1 MKIILFCF
9 ILLISN
15 LSHSY
20 ENNQLLLHNPPK
32 KIDYLKFDTI
42 DKKQIDVFKK
52 SSEKKIYLLNF
63 WATWCPPCIKEIPE
77 LMKLEKKYK
86 DSIEVLFISVDSNP
100 KKVIP
105 KFLKKNGFKKL
116 KIFVDNELE
125 ITKKLKVKIMPTT
138 LVIDKNMQE
147 LSRVEGYINWLDDVI
162 LDQLESL
169 L

>member
-1 MKIILFCF
+1 MIFNKLIFLIFLFF
-9 ILLISN
+9 SN
-15 LSHSY
+15 LSHSDD
-20 ENNQLLLHNPPK
+20 NNQQLLIKDPK
-32 KIDYLKFDTI
+32 KIEPFSLIDMN
-42 DKKQIDVFKK
+42 DKKKTISNSDGKLL
-52 SSEKKIYLLNF
+52 LLNF

>member
-1 MKIILFCF
+1 
-9 ILLISN
+9 
-15 LSHSY
+15 
-20 ENNQLLLHNPPK
+20 
-32 KIDYLKFDTI
+32 
-42 DKKQIDVFKK
+42 
-52 SSEKKIYLLNF
+52 
-63 WATWCPPCIKEIPE
+63 
-77 LMKLEKKYK
+77 MKLEKKYK

-138 LVIDKNMQE
+138 LVIDKKMQE